1 MEVTQSSQLIG
12 QEGTPCI
19 STSLDGGSQLHQLV
33 GKTVVAVGGGTHG
46 KRHLW
51 TEARELGI
59 KLVLVDS
66 DPRHKARAAVDTFL
80 HVDFRNHAQ
89 DEQHVT
95 TILRL
100 LSKHRPGREE
110 EDGEG
115 VVVDGVITW
124 MEDTVPL
131 TARLGHALGLPHV
144 MSLESALKAKSKER
158 THTVLGQ
165 QGKECSEEEG
175 LLLQLTQ
182 PLSLP
187 LLSPAVYAS
196 PVVRVNTVK
205 EVAEAVNKISLPAVM
220 KLGYGSGS
228 VGVMHVRTVQEAEQH
243 LRLVQE
249 TFRREPNFPGTG
261 LSYGNCMI
269 LMPRLLGT
277 EHDVDVVLFES
288 QVVAAYVSD
297 NGPTRHPL
305 CIPTSGLM
313 PSVRPKEQRQELI
326 QAAAA
331 CCRGLGLHTGVFNV
345 EMMMTPQGPR
355 LLEINARMGS
365 HNMRDWIRL
374 IYNVDLFH
382 LALMCS
388 CGIRPVVP
396 EGTISSLDEDFK
408 DQVKTEEQED
418 EDKELQNGY
427 LMGIMLYP
435 SRHAQ
440 ALATTASPQRLQA
453 LCQNGDVF
461 FTHFILGEV
470 PSGTDFELAVGNI
483 AVRGSS
489 LQETKTKMVDI
500 CTSLGLE
507 TKESVL
513 EVLSFW

>member
-12 QEGTPCI
+12 QGGTPCI
-19 STSLDGGSQLHQLV
+19 STSLDGGLQLHQLV
-33 GKTVVAVGGGTHG
+33 GKTVVAVGGGTHS

-100 LSKHRPGREE
+100 LSKHRPGRKEE
-110 EDGEG
+110 EEG

-124 MEDTVPL
+124 QEDTVPL
-131 TARLGHALGLPHV
+131 TARLGHALGLPHI
-144 MSLESALKAKSKER
+144 MSLEAALNAKSKER

-165 QGKECSEEEG
+165 QGKECSEEGG
-175 LLLQLTQ
+175 LLLQLPQ
-182 PLSLP
+182 SLSLP

-196 PVVRVNTVK
+196 PVVRVNNVK
-205 EVAEAVNKISLPAVM
+205 EVAEAVNKAGAGDVPPRAQLPWHR
-220 KLGYGSGS
+220 
-228 VGVMHVRTVQEAEQH
+228 VG
-243 LRLVQE
+243 L
-249 TFRREPNFPGTG
+249 
-261 LSYGNCMI
+261 GNCMI

-288 QVVAAYVSD
+288 QVMAAYVSD
-297 NGPTRHPL
+297 NGPNRHPL
-305 CIPTSGLM
+305 CMPTSGLM

-355 LLEINARMGS
+355 LLEVNARMGG
-365 HNMRDWIRL
+365 NNLRDWIRM

-382 LALMCS
+382 LALMCA
-388 CGIRPVVP
+388 CGIRPVLP
-396 EGTISSLDEDFK
+396 EGGISSLDEDFK
-408 DQVKTEEQED
+408 DQVKTEEQKD

-453 LCQNGDVF
+453 LCQNGDVVF
-461 FTHFILGEV
+461 SHFILGEV
-470 PSGTDFELAVGNI
+470 PSGT
-483 AVRGSS
+483 
-489 LQETKTKMVDI
+489 
-500 CTSLGLE
+500 
-507 TKESVL
+507 
-513 EVLSFW
+513 